1 MMRKT
6 ITLLLVLAMLVLAG
20 CGASGNQNTAGAA
33 EKTKITF
40 VLDWTPNTNH
50 TGLYVA
56 QAKGFYDEAGLE
68 VTIVQP
74 PEDGATALVA
84 AGQAQFGVTGQ
95 DTLAGALALDEPL
108 PVTAVA
114 ALLQH
119 NTSGLIA
126 RAGEGLDK
134 PAGLEG
140 KVYATWNSPIELAM
154 IQYLMEADGA
164 DFDTLTLIPNNITDE
179 PGALAAHQAD
189 AIWVFYGWGAITAD
203 LRDFDYDFIYFKDY
217 GAVMD
222 YYTPIMTANND
233 FLAANP
239 EAAKAFLAATAKGY
253 EYAIENPEEAA
264 QILIDGD
271 NTGSLAGSEEL
282 VLASQK
288 WMCDQYKAEVERWGY
303 IDPARWDGFYTWLSE
318 NGLSA
323 KALEPGTG
331 FTNEFLP

>member
-1 MMRKT
+1 MRKT
-6 ITLLLVLAMLVLAG
+6 MILLLALAMLVLAG
-20 CGASGNQNTAGAA
+20 CGSAGGQSTAAQP

-50 TGLYVA
+50 TGVYVA
-56 QAKGFYDEAGLE
+56 QAKGFYEEAGLD

-74 PEDGATALVA
+74 PEDGATALVG
-84 AGQAQFGVTGQ
+84 AGKAQFGVTGQ

-126 RAGEGLDK
+126 RAGEGLDR

-140 KVYATWNSPIELAM
+140 RVYATWNSPVELAM
-154 IQYLMEADGA
+154 IRYMMEADGA
-164 DFDTLTLIPNNITDE
+164 DYDTVTLIPNNFTDE
-179 PGALAAHQAD
+179 PGALAANQVD
-189 AIWVFYGWGAITAD
+189 ALWVFYGWGAITAD
-203 LRDFDYDFIYFKDY
+203 LRGFDYDFIYFKDY
-217 GAVMD
+217 GQVMD
-222 YYTPIMTANND
+222 YYTPIMTANTD
-233 FLAANP
+233 FLAENP
-239 EAAKAFLAATAKGY
+239 EAAKAFMAATAKGY

-271 NTGSLAGSEEL
+271 NTGSLKGSEEL

-288 WMCDQYKAEVERWGY
+288 WMCDQYKAEVDRWGY
-303 IDPARWDGFYTWLSE
+303 IDPARWDGFYTWLTE
-318 NGLSA
+318 NDLCA
-323 KALEPGTG
+323 KPLEPGTG
-331 FTNEFLP
+331 FTNDFLP

>member
-1 MMRKT
+1 MKK
-6 ITLLLVLAMLVLAG
+6 IIALLLALLTAATLLAG
-20 CGASGNQNTAGAA
+20 CSDKESGK
-33 EKTKITF
+33 ELKKITF
-40 VLDWTPNTNH
+40 CLDWTPNTNH

-56 QAKGFYDEAGLE
+56 QAKGYYKDAGLD

-119 NTSGLIA
+119 NSSGLIA
-126 RAGEGLDK
+126 RAGEGMDR
-134 PAGLEG
+134 PAGMEG

-154 IQYLMEADGA
+154 IKYLMEADGA

-179 PGALAAHQAD
+179 PGALEAHQAD
-189 AIWVFYGWGAITAD
+189 SIWVFYGWGAITAE
-203 LRDFDYDFIYFKDY
+203 LRGFDYDFIYFKDY
-217 GAVMD
+217 GEVMD

-233 FLAANP
+233 FLKNDP

-264 QILIDGD
+264 KILIEGD
-271 NTGSLAGSEEL
+271 TTGSLKDSEEL
-282 VLASQK
+282 VVASQK
-288 WMCDQYKAEVERWGY
+288 WMCDQYKAEVSRWGY
-303 IDPARWDGFYTWLSE
+303 IDPVRWDGFYAWLTD
-318 NGLSA
+318 NGLCA
-323 KALEPGTG
+323 KPLGAGTG
-331 FTNEFLP
+331 FTNDFLP

>member
-1 MMRKT
+1 M
-6 ITLLLVLAMLVLAG
+6 ILLLALAMLVLAG
-20 CGASGNQNTAGAA
+20 CGSAGGQSTAAQP

-50 TGLYVA
+50 TGVYVA
-56 QAKGFYDEAGLE
+56 QAKGFYEEAGLD

-74 PEDGATALVA
+74 PEDGATALVG
-84 AGQAQFGVTGQ
+84 AGKAQFGVTGQ

-126 RAGEGLDK
+126 RAGEGLDR

-140 KVYATWNSPIELAM
+140 RVYATWNSPVELAM
-154 IQYLMEADGA
+154 IRYMMEADGA
-164 DFDTLTLIPNNITDE
+164 DYDTVTLIPNNFTDE
-179 PGALAAHQAD
+179 PGALAANQVD
-189 AIWVFYGWGAITAD
+189 ALWVFYGWGAITAD
-203 LRDFDYDFIYFKDY
+203 LRGFDYDFIYFKDY
-217 GAVMD
+217 GQVMD
-222 YYTPIMTANND
+222 YYTPIMTANTD
-233 FLAANP
+233 FLAENP
-239 EAAKAFLAATAKGY
+239 EAAKAFMAATAKGY

-271 NTGSLAGSEEL
+271 NTGSLKGSEEL

-288 WMCDQYKAEVERWGY
+288 WMCDQYKAEVDRWGY
-303 IDPARWDGFYTWLSE
+303 IDPARWDAFYTWLTE
-318 NGLSA
+318 NDLCA
-323 KALEPGTG
+323 KPLEPGTG
-331 FTNEFLP
+331 FTNDFLP

>member
-1 MMRKT
+1 M
-6 ITLLLVLAMLVLAG
+6 ILLLALAMLVLAG
-20 CGASGNQNTAGAA
+20 CGSAGGQSTAAQP

-50 TGLYVA
+50 TGVYVA
-56 QAKGFYDEAGLE
+56 QAKGFYEEAGLD

-74 PEDGATALVA
+74 PEDGATALVG
-84 AGQAQFGVTGQ
+84 AGKAQFGVTGQ

-126 RAGEGLDK
+126 RAGEGLDG

-140 KVYATWNSPIELAM
+140 RVYATWNSRVELAM
-154 IQYLMEADGA
+154 IRYMMEADGA
-164 DFDTLTLIPNNITDE
+164 DYDTVTLIPNNFTDE
-179 PGALAAHQAD
+179 PGALAANQVD
-189 AIWVFYGWGAITAD
+189 ALWVFYGWGAITAD
-203 LRDFDYDFIYFKDY
+203 LRGFDYDFIYFKDY
-217 GAVMD
+217 GQVMD
-222 YYTPIMTANND
+222 YYTPIMTANTD
-233 FLAANP
+233 FLAENP
-239 EAAKAFLAATAKGY
+239 EAAKAFMAATAKGY

-271 NTGSLAGSEEL
+271 NTGSLKGSEEL

-288 WMCDQYKAEVERWGY
+288 WMCDQYKAEVDRWGY
-303 IDPARWDGFYTWLSE
+303 IDPARCDAFYT
-318 NGLSA
+318 
-323 KALEPGTG
+323 
-331 FTNEFLP
+331 

>member
-1 MMRKT
+1 MRKT
-6 ITLLLVLAMLVLAG
+6 MILLLALAMLVLAG
-20 CGASGNQNTAGAA
+20 CGSAGGQSTAAQP

-50 TGLYVA
+50 TGVYVA
-56 QAKGFYDEAGLE
+56 QAKGFYEEAGLD

-74 PEDGATALVA
+74 PEDGATALVG
-84 AGQAQFGVTGQ
+84 AGKAQFGVTGQ

-126 RAGEGLDK
+126 RAGEGLDR

-140 KVYATWNSPIELAM
+140 RVYATWNSPVELAM
-154 IQYLMEADGA
+154 IRYLMEADGA
-164 DFDTLTLIPNNITDE
+164 DYDTLTLIPNNFTDE
-179 PGALAAHQAD
+179 PGALAANQVD
-189 AIWVFYGWGAITAD
+189 ALWVFYGWGAITAD
-203 LRDFDYDFIYFKDY
+203 LRGFDYDFIYFKDY
-217 GAVMD
+217 GQVMD
-222 YYTPIMTANND
+222 YYTPIMTANTD
-233 FLAANP
+233 FLAENP
-239 EAAKAFLAATAKGY
+239 EAAKAFMAATAKGY

-271 NTGSLAGSEEL
+271 NTGSLKGSEEL

-288 WMCDQYKAEVERWGY
+288 WMCDQYKAEVDRWGY
-303 IDPARWDGFYTWLSE
+303 IDPARWDAFYTWLTE
-318 NGLSA
+318 NDLCA
-323 KALEPGTG
+323 KPLEPGTG
-331 FTNEFLP
+331 FTNDFLP

>member
-1 MMRKT
+1 MKKLIA
-6 ITLLLVLAMLVLAG
+6 ITLALLTMAALLAG
-20 CGASGNQNTAGAA
+20 CADKESGK
-33 EKTKITF
+33 ELKKITF
-40 VLDWTPNTNH
+40 CLDWTPNTNH

-56 QAKGFYDEAGLE
+56 QAKGYYKDAGLD

-119 NTSGLIA
+119 NSSGLIA
-126 RAGEGLDK
+126 RAGEGMDR
-134 PAGLEG
+134 PAGMEG

-154 IQYLMEADGA
+154 IKYLMEADGA

-189 AIWVFYGWGAITAD
+189 SIWVFYGWGAITAE
-203 LRDFDYDFIYFKDY
+203 LRDFDYDFTFFKDY
-217 GAVMD
+217 GEVMD

-233 FLAANP
+233 FLKNDP

-264 QILIDGD
+264 KILIEGD
-271 NTGSLAGSEEL
+271 TTGSLKDSEEL
-282 VLASQK
+282 VVASQK
-288 WMCDQYKAEVERWGY
+288 WMCDQYKAEVSRWGY
-303 IDPARWDGFYTWLSE
+303 IDPVRWDGFYAWLTD
-318 NGLSA
+318 NGLCA
-323 KALEPGTG
+323 KPLGAGTG
-331 FTNEFLP
+331 FTNDFLP

>member
-1 MMRKT
+1 MRKT
-6 ITLLLVLAMLVLAG
+6 MILLLALAMLVLAG
-20 CGASGNQNTAGAA
+20 CGSAGGQSTAAQP

-50 TGLYVA
+50 TGVYVA
-56 QAKGFYDEAGLE
+56 QAKGFYEEAGLD

-74 PEDGATALVA
+74 PEDGATALVG
-84 AGQAQFGVTGQ
+84 AGKAQFGVTGQ

-126 RAGEGLDK
+126 RAGEGLDR

-140 KVYATWNSPIELAM
+140 KVYATWNSPVELAM
-154 IQYLMEADGA
+154 IRYMMEADGA
-164 DFDTLTLIPNNITDE
+164 DYDTLTLIPNNFTDE
-179 PGALAAHQAD
+179 PGALAANQVD
-189 AIWVFYGWGAITAD
+189 ALWVFYGWGAITAD
-203 LRDFDYDFIYFKDY
+203 LRGFDYDFIYFKDY
-217 GAVMD
+217 GQVMD
-222 YYTPIMTANND
+222 YYTPIMTANTD
-233 FLAANP
+233 FLAENP
-239 EAAKAFLAATAKGY
+239 EAAKAFMAATAKGY

-271 NTGSLAGSEEL
+271 NTGSLKGSEEL

-288 WMCDQYKAEVERWGY
+288 WMCDQYKAEVDRWGY
-303 IDPARWDGFYTWLSE
+303 IDPARWDAFYTWLTE
-318 NGLSA
+318 NDLCA
-323 KALEPGTG
+323 KPLEPGTG
-331 FTNEFLP
+331 FTNDFLP

>member
-1 MMRKT
+1 M
-6 ITLLLVLAMLVLAG
+6 ILLLALAMLVLAG
-20 CGASGNQNTAGAA
+20 CGSAGGQSTAAQP

-50 TGLYVA
+50 TGVYVA
-56 QAKGFYDEAGLE
+56 QAKGFYEEAGLD

-74 PEDGATALVA
+74 PEDGATALVG
-84 AGQAQFGVTGQ
+84 AGKAQFGVTGQ

-126 RAGEGLDK
+126 RAGEGLDR

-140 KVYATWNSPIELAM
+140 RVYATWNSPVELAM
-154 IQYLMEADGA
+154 IRYLMEADGA
-164 DFDTLTLIPNNITDE
+164 DYDTVTLIPNNFTDE
-179 PGALAAHQAD
+179 PGALAANQVD
-189 AIWVFYGWGAITAD
+189 ALWVFYGWGAITAD
-203 LRDFDYDFIYFKDY
+203 LRGFDYDFIYFKDY
-217 GAVMD
+217 GQVMD
-222 YYTPIMTANND
+222 YYTPIMTANTD
-233 FLAANP
+233 FLAENP
-239 EAAKAFLAATAKGY
+239 EAAKAFMAATAKGY

-271 NTGSLAGSEEL
+271 NTGSLKGSEEL

-288 WMCDQYKAEVERWGY
+288 WMCDQYKAEVDRWGY
-303 IDPARWDGFYTWLSE
+303 IDPARWDAFYTWLTE
-318 NGLSA
+318 NNLCA
-323 KALEPGTG
+323 KPLEPGTG
-331 FTNEFLP
+331 FTNDFLP

>member
-1 MMRKT
+1 M
-6 ITLLLVLAMLVLAG
+6 ILLLALAMLVLAG
-20 CGASGNQNTAGAA
+20 CGSAGGQSTAAQP

-50 TGLYVA
+50 TGVYVA
-56 QAKGFYDEAGLE
+56 QAKGFYEEAGLD

-74 PEDGATALVA
+74 PEDGATALVG
-84 AGQAQFGVTGQ
+84 AGKAQFGVTGQ

-126 RAGEGLDK
+126 RAGEGLDR

-140 KVYATWNSPIELAM
+140 RVYATWNSPVELAM
-154 IQYLMEADGA
+154 IRYMMEADGA
-164 DFDTLTLIPNNITDE
+164 DYDTLTLIPNNFTDE
-179 PGALAAHQAD
+179 PGALAANQVD
-189 AIWVFYGWGAITAD
+189 ALWVFYGWGAITAD
-203 LRDFDYDFIYFKDY
+203 LRGFDYDFIYFKDY
-217 GAVMD
+217 GQVMD
-222 YYTPIMTANND
+222 YYTPIMTANTD
-233 FLAANP
+233 FLAENP
-239 EAAKAFLAATAKGY
+239 EAAKAFMAATAKGY

-271 NTGSLAGSEEL
+271 NTGSLKGSEEL

-288 WMCDQYKAEVERWGY
+288 WMCDQYKAEVDRWGY
-303 IDPARWDGFYTWLSE
+303 IDPARWDAFYTWLTE
-318 NGLSA
+318 NDLCA
-323 KALEPGTG
+323 KPLEPGTG
-331 FTNEFLP
+331 FTNDFLP

>member
-1 MMRKT
+1 M
-6 ITLLLVLAMLVLAG
+6 ILLLALALLVLAG
-20 CGASGNQNTAGAA
+20 CGSAGGQSTAAQP

-50 TGLYVA
+50 TGVYVA
-56 QAKGFYDEAGLE
+56 QAKGFYEEAGLD

-74 PEDGATALVA
+74 PEDGATALVG
-84 AGQAQFGVTGQ
+84 AGKAQFGVTGQ

-126 RAGEGLDK
+126 RAGEGLDR

-140 KVYATWNSPIELAM
+140 RVYATWNSPVELAM
-154 IQYLMEADGA
+154 IRYMMEADGA
-164 DFDTLTLIPNNITDE
+164 DYDTVTLIPNNFTDE
-179 PGALAAHQAD
+179 PGALAANQVD
-189 AIWVFYGWGAITAD
+189 ALWVFYGWGAITAD
-203 LRDFDYDFIYFKDY
+203 LRGFDYDFIYFKDY
-217 GAVMD
+217 GQVMD
-222 YYTPIMTANND
+222 YYTPIMTANTD
-233 FLAANP
+233 FLAENP
-239 EAAKAFLAATAKGY
+239 EAAKAFMAATAKGY

-271 NTGSLAGSEEL
+271 NTGSLKGSEEL

-288 WMCDQYKAEVERWGY
+288 WMCDQYKAEVDRWGY
-303 IDPARWDGFYTWLSE
+303 IDPARWDAFYTWLTE
-318 NGLSA
+318 NDLCA
-323 KALEPGTG
+323 KPLEPGTG
-331 FTNEFLP
+331 FTNDFLP

>member
-1 MMRKT
+1 MRKT
-6 ITLLLVLAMLVLAG
+6 MILLLALAMLVLAG
-20 CGASGNQNTAGAA
+20 CGSAGGQSTAAQP

-50 TGLYVA
+50 TGVYVA
-56 QAKGFYDEAGLE
+56 QAKGFYEEAGLD

-74 PEDGATALVA
+74 PEDGATALVG
-84 AGQAQFGVTGQ
+84 AGKAQFGVTGQ

-126 RAGEGLDK
+126 RAGEGLDR

-140 KVYATWNSPIELAM
+140 RVYATWNSPVELAM
-154 IQYLMEADGA
+154 IRYMMEADGA
-164 DFDTLTLIPNNITDE
+164 DYDTVTLIPNNFTDE
-179 PGALAAHQAD
+179 PGALAANQVD
-189 AIWVFYGWGAITAD
+189 ALWVFYGWGAITAD
-203 LRDFDYDFIYFKDY
+203 LRGFDYDFIYFKDY
-217 GAVMD
+217 GQVMD
-222 YYTPIMTANND
+222 YYTPIMTANTD
-233 FLAANP
+233 FLAENP
-239 EAAKAFLAATAKGY
+239 EAAKAFMAATAKGY

-271 NTGSLAGSEEL
+271 NTGSLKGSEEL

-288 WMCDQYKAEVERWGY
+288 WMCDQYKAEVDRWGY
-303 IDPARWDGFYTWLSE
+303 IDPARWDAFYTWLTE
-318 NGLSA
+318 NDLCA
-323 KALEPGTG
+323 KPLEPGTG
-331 FTNEFLP
+331 FTNDFLP